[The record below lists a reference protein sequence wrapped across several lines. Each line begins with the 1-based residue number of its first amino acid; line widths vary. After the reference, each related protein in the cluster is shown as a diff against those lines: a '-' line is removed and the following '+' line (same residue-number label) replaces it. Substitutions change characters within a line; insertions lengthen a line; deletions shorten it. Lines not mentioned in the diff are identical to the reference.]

1 LNHILTVIL
10 ILVIGD
16 IHATLHYLLIWNF
29 AENSKKTYDC
39 GTVIFIGDI
48 IDNHYSSYHESDPDG
63 YSAGEELDRAIDMI
77 KDWYRTFP

>member
-1 LNHILTVIL
+1 LK
-10 ILVIGD
+10 
-16 IHATLHYLLIWNF
+16 F
-29 AENSKKTYDC
+29 CREQQETYI

-77 KDWYRTFP
+77 KDWYKLSNSNSNYR

>member
-1 LNHILTVIL
+1 MHLYITYLFEILPRT
-10 ILVIGD
+10 
-16 IHATLHYLLIWNF
+16 T
-29 AENSKKTYDC
+29 ETYDC
-39 GTVIFIGDI
+39 VLLFFIGDI